1 MSKKLPPETYN
12 LRVATLEIVRNLLK
26 KKLFKTEKDAL
37 LFVCFSAALD
47 GVKSGFVISESQLV
61 KIPFKKINSD
71 NMLCNAADRV
81 YDQFKK
87 FKSVYYKESSEQ
99 NELVS
104 S

>member
-47 GVKSGFVISESQLV
+47 GAKSGFVISETQLS
-61 KIPFKKINSD
+61 KIPFTKVSSN
-71 NMLCNAADRV
+71 NELCNAAERV

-87 FKSVYYKESSEQ
+87 FKSVYYKECSEQ

-104 S
+104 A